1 MLCSYFQETF
11 TSGHICWFFPQWI
24 AEIIYLLKY
33 FLIKQSGSLSGR
45 RESNETGIA
54 RNCGDLESA
63 LLFDLSQTTLREGL
77 NEEATTASVT
87 AAVLQYPGNARGAA
101 GTS

>member
-1 MLCSYFQETF
+1 MDSRDNISIKVLSQK
-11 TSGHICWFFPQWI
+11 
-24 AEIIYLLKY
+24 AEWVFVRKKR
-33 FLIKQSGSLSGR
+33 KQG
-45 RESNETGIA
+45 N
-54 RNCGDLESA
+54 RNCSDLESA

-87 AAVLQYPGNARGAA
+87 AALLQYPGNAQGTA

>member
-1 MLCSYFQETF
+1 MFIF
-11 TSGHICWFFPQWI
+11 SGNIHKWPHLLVLPPVDSRDNISI
-24 AEIIYLLKY
+24 KVLSHKAEWVFVRKKR
-33 FLIKQSGSLSGR
+33 KQR
-45 RESNETGIA
+45 N
-54 RNCGDLESA
+54 RNCSDLESA

-87 AAVLQYPGNARGAA
+87 AAVLQYPGNARGTA